1 MQAEKQI
8 AHEPKATRQNT
19 LFVVGVIL
27 IALLLFA
34 YYFYTWHNANNFR
47 AAMDTCSKP
56 FCDFA
61 TFYYPMGEAIF
72 QTKLPLEGF
81 VYSPFIA
88 ILLAVFPPL
97 GLDASL
103 HPLGHP
109 ASPLRHSLPASLPSP
124 RPGQA
129 AHPTSL
135 RCPRAVFFSHPA
147 QF

>member
-1 MQAEKQI
+1 MQTEKQTTR
-8 AHEPKATRQNT
+8 EPLSTRQNAHASSHAHIMWFI
-19 LFVVGVIL
+19 LSAAL

-34 YYFYTWHNANNFR
+34 YYAITWRNAYNFR
-47 AAMDTCSKP
+47 SAIDTCAQP

-97 GLDASL
+97 G
-103 HPLGHP
+103 
-109 ASPLRHSLPASLPSP
+109 
-124 RPGQA
+124 Q
-129 AHPTSL
+129 
-135 RCPRAVFFSHPA
+135 V
-147 QF
+147 